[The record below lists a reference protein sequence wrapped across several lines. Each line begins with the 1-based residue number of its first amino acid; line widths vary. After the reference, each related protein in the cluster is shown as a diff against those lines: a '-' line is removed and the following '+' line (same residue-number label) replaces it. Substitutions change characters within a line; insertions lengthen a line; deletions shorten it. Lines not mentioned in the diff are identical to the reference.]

1 MPYFSGITLGMF
13 LICIVVFQTASGYST
28 MLNFLS
34 YEDVSVYIHQC
45 YLHNVDNT
53 DREEP
58 YELQFV
64 KVLPARFASESLK

>member
-1 MPYFSGITLGMF
+1 
-13 LICIVVFQTASGYST
+13 
-28 MLNFLS
+28 MLTFLS